1 MVKPEMV
8 TTANRGMVSASVAPA
23 PDLEGEVRAPL
34 AVPLRSRE
42 PVRSASLIVQTGWG
56 SGVYLS
62 ASNRGFSVTPTS
74 VLWCNDNH
82 RDYLSIH
89 SLGKAKVSLT
99 EGGGCIEE
107 DSRCSVVS
115 LFADRPRLSNEYEL
129 DDSSCSTLRC
139 GLWRTVRDVGKDGRR
154 TALRVLRINDR
165 RRG

>member
-8 TTANRGMVSASVAPA
+8 TTANRRMVSASVAPA
-23 PDLEGEVRAPL
+23 PDLKGEVRAPQ
-34 AVPLRSRE
+34 AVPLLSRE
-42 PVRSASLIVQTGWG
+42 AASLMVQTGWG

-89 SLGKAKVSLT
+89 SLGKAKVSST

-107 DSRCSVVS
+107 DSRCSVVW
-115 LFADRPRLSNEYEL
+115 LFADRPRRSNQYEL

-154 TALRVLRINDR
+154 TALRVLRINDPATR
-165 RRG
+165 